1 MIELIRKR
9 HPAASWVVMTEVG
22 NATGYKVQR
31 HADAVA
37 FGIWPSHGLAIHGYE
52 LKVSRAD
59 VQKELKDPTKAD
71 AVGGYCDFWWLVI
84 SDLKIIDGL
93 VIPESWGILHPKS
106 QVLRVHRKA
115 PKRKAKPFDRSFA
128 AAMIRNV
135 TKTWVPSSV
144 HNALKEDMH
153 QQVIAKAA
161 EQRLDGS
168 EDAKRELDRLK
179 KRVAEFEE
187 AAGFSI
193 ENYQAGRQG
202 EAVRLLMDIRNSHGQ
217 VALERDIR
225 VLEQT
230 ISQHERIASQ
240 AKHAADQLKTLVAP
254 QGEEALNH
262 HPSSTCDR
270 LR

>member
-37 FGIWPSHGLAIHGYE
+37 FGIWPSHGFAVHGYE

-71 AVGGYCDFWWLVI
+71 AVGKYCDHWWLVVA
-84 SDLKIIDGL
+84 DLKIIDGL
-93 VIPESWGILHPKS
+93 VIPDSWGVLHPKS
-106 QVLRVHRKA
+106 QVLRVHRNA
-115 PKRKAKPFDRSFA
+115 PKQKAKPFDRSFA

-135 TKTWVPSSV
+135 TKSWVPISV
-144 HNALKEDMH
+144 HNALKEDIH

-168 EDAKRELDRLK
+168 EDAKREFDRLK
-179 KRVAEFEE
+179 KRVTEFEE
-187 AAGFSI
+187 AAGFSL
-193 ENYQAGRQG
+193 EQYRAGQQG
-202 EAVRLLMDIRNSHGQ
+202 EAVRMLMDIRHAHGQ
-217 VALERDIR
+217 DALTRDIR
-225 VLEQT
+225 ALEHT
-230 ISQHERIASQ
+230 ADHHERLA
-240 AKHAADQLKTLVAP
+240 AKAKNAATQLQTLVGDP
-254 QGEEALNH
+254 VK
-262 HPSSTCDR
+262 P
-270 LR
+270 